1 MGKHTQHW
9 NKLRA
14 DGRTNSTGIFVSHNL
29 LPHLLTHLTSS
40 SIEQTSSWKRRPETL
55 EGFQRGRCCF
65 ALSVTKDNTQI
76 PKEFDFF
83 FFLKTQASFV

>member
-1 MGKHTQHW
+1 M
-9 NKLRA
+9 
-14 DGRTNSTGIFVSHNL
+14 
-29 LPHLLTHLTSS
+29 
-40 SIEQTSSWKRRPETL
+40 RPETL

-83 FFLKTQASFV
+83 FFLKSQASFVLLPFLKRFDKKPTFLFIFKGQGSVMLLQ